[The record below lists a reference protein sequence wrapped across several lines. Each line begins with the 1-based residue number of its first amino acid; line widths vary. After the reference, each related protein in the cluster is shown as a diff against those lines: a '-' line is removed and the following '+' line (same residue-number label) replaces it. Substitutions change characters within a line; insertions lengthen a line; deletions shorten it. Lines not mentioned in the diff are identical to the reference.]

1 RNSSI
6 NVFYLEDNV
15 ALPKSIGIKLFDD
28 SFVPVLSEG
37 EIKNKKVI
45 LTTVKDNQKKAIIEL
60 YEGNSDR
67 CVNNEYLGKLV
78 ISIDRQTNKGE
89 PGIEVHLR
97 LDENGM
103 LYAKAWD
110 VESGQETA
118 IKIEHSKSKRIF
130 RETLSDNEIDGLGGT
145 GTKRIDNYESED
157 IISNYGDEKKSVF
170 PIIRGILI
178 ALIILI
184 ILALLGLG
192 GYYLVKN
199 ISTLMGLFDKPKTT
213 TTTTTTTIVEETTT
227 TTEEIVTTTVAPKL
241 DENITGI
248 KKLEGKKHYIR
259 RGDNLWNICKKYY
272 NDPWYYPS
280 LAKENSIKNPRLI
293 LAGRSLIIPP
303 KSDLRR
309 WDLKSNRLED

>member
-1 RNSSI
+1 
-6 NVFYLEDNV
+6 LEDNV

-227 TTEEIVTTTVAPKL
+227 TTEEIVTTTTVAPKL

>member
-1 RNSSI
+1 M
-6 NVFYLEDNV
+6 

-213 TTTTTTTIVEETTT
+213 TTTTTTIVEETTT
-227 TTEEIVTTTVAPKL
+227 TTEEIVTTTTVAPKL

>member
-1 RNSSI
+1 
-6 NVFYLEDNV
+6 V

-213 TTTTTTTIVEETTT
+213 TTTTTTIVEETTT
-227 TTEEIVTTTVAPKL
+227 TTEEIVTTTTVAPKL

>member
-1 RNSSI
+1 M
-6 NVFYLEDNV
+6 EDNV

-118 IKIEHSKSKRIF
+118 
-130 RETLSDNEIDGLGGT
+130 
-145 GTKRIDNYESED
+145 
-157 IISNYGDEKKSVF
+157 
-170 PIIRGILI
+170 
-178 ALIILI
+178 
-184 ILALLGLG
+184 
-192 GYYLVKN
+192 
-199 ISTLMGLFDKPKTT
+199 
-213 TTTTTTTIVEETTT
+213 
-227 TTEEIVTTTVAPKL
+227 
-241 DENITGI
+241 
-248 KKLEGKKHYIR
+248 
-259 RGDNLWNICKKYY
+259 
-272 NDPWYYPS
+272 
-280 LAKENSIKNPRLI
+280 
-293 LAGRSLIIPP
+293 
-303 KSDLRR
+303 
-309 WDLKSNRLED
+309 

>member
-1 RNSSI
+1 M
-6 NVFYLEDNV
+6 

-213 TTTTTTTIVEETTT
+213 TTTTTTIVEETTT
-227 TTEEIVTTTVAPKL
+227 TTEEIVTTTTVAPKL

-280 LAKENSIKNPRLI
+280 LAKQNSIKNPRLI

>member
-1 RNSSI
+1 M
-6 NVFYLEDNV
+6 EDNV

-227 TTEEIVTTTVAPKL
+227 TTEEIVTTTTVAPKL

>member
-1 RNSSI
+1 M
-6 NVFYLEDNV
+6 

-227 TTEEIVTTTVAPKL
+227 TTEEIVTTTTVAPKL